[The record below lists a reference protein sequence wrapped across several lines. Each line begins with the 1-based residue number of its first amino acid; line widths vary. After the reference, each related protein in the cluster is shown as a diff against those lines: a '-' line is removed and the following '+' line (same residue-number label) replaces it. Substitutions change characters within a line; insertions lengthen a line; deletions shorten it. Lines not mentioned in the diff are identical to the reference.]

1 MRMAKTASLCTG
13 DILDVGCG
21 GELLRGYLSSGYY
34 VGLDIEGGTVRGSA
48 VELPF
53 RNRSFDTV
61 ALCEV
66 LEHLESPHM
75 ALREACRVARK
86 RLVISIPNE
95 YSLVRLA
102 RLAAGIPMEPEPLH
116 AIDLNASHI
125 ERALI
130 QQGFLITASFAF
142 PLRLQLLPVLPLRSR
157 FGYWLIMTAE
167 RSQKE

>member
-53 RNRSFDTV
+53 
-61 ALCEV
+61 
-66 LEHLESPHM
+66 LESPHM